1 MQNTSAE
8 ILYDKFEILETIKK
22 DTYTTV
28 YLANHIYLGKKIIL
42 KTLNTD
48 ELSDKTILARFKRE
62 AKILARLEHPN
73 LIKVLDF
80 GMYKNNFYISFEYF
94 ESRNLRN
101 IIRLN
106 NYTLEQKRSL
116 IIRLMRALNAAHQ
129 NHIVHRDIKPENL
142 LVNPRLEL
150 KIADFGL
157 ALVKDETKLTVQS
170 SIVGTPSYMSPEQIR
185 GEDLN
190 PQSDLFSA
198 GIVALEL
205 FTGENPF
212 LGKDIN
218 ETINNILTF
227 NEDEIKSKVVHLPE
241 DIQNIITGLL
251 KKNSEKRF
259 HSAEEVLN
267 ILGIQA
273 SNHDLKIKVEE
284 NDEINTSKYF
294 IGGAA
299 GVIILI
305 LITLGIYYLA
315 KPQSPEVIN
324 QNLTDKEYDFSDKN
338 SRNLSSQDFSLINPN
353 LENENSLLPGKLFV
367 EAKPYADVY
376 IDNKKVDTTP
386 LDNYILL
393 NPGKHLL
400 KLEHPDYPPYIRRIN
415 ISNEKIEAV
424 KINFQQ
430 LTGSLDCKV
439 QPWGEVYIDGK
450 HMGTTPLREPIN
462 LYPGKYEIRVVNKQ
476 YSDTLH
482 KSVNIT
488 ARDTTEVTFS
498 FENTPTQ

>member
-1 MQNTSAE
+1 MQNTSTE
-8 ILYDKFEILETIKK
+8 ILYDKFEIIDTIKK
-22 DTYTTV
+22 DVYTTV

-62 AKILARLEHPN
+62 AKILAQLEHPN

-80 GMYKNNFYISFEYF
+80 GMYKNHFYISFEYF
-94 ESRNLRN
+94 ESKNLRS
-101 IIRLN
+101 IIRQN

-116 IIRLMRALNAAHQ
+116 VIRLMKALNAAHQ

-157 ALVKDETKLTVQS
+157 ALMQDETKLTVQS

-185 GEDLN
+185 GETLR

-205 FTGENPF
+205 FIGENPF

-218 ETINNILTF
+218 DTINKILTF
-227 NEDEIKSKVVHLPE
+227 KEEDIAAKIAHLPE
-241 DIQNIITGLL
+241 DIQTILKGLL
-251 KKNSEKRF
+251 KKSTDKRYQ
-259 HSAEEVLN
+259 SAEEVLS

-273 SNHDLKIKVEE
+273 SNHDLKLEIE
-284 NDEINTSKYF
+284 DEDEVKTGKYF
-294 IGGAA
+294 MIGAA
-299 GVIILI
+299 VLIFMIII
-305 LITLGIYYLA
+305 AAGIYYFIKPEKGEVVNPNLA
-315 KPQSPEVIN
+315 EKN
-324 QNLTDKEYDFSDKN
+324 YTFTDKN
-338 SRNLSSQDFSLINPN
+338 SRNIFSQSYNS
-353 LENENSLLPGKLFV
+353 ENVQNNNSDSLLPGKLFV
-367 EAKPYADVY
+367 EVKPYADVY

-386 LDNYILL
+386 LDDYIQLD
-393 NPGKHLL
+393 PGKHIL
-400 KLEHPDYPPYIRRIN
+400 KLVHPDYPPYIRRIN
-415 ISNEKIEAV
+415 ISNDKIESV

-439 QPWGEVYIDGK
+439 QPWGEVFIDGK
-450 HMGTTPLREPIN
+450 HVGTTPLREPIN
-462 LYPGKYEIRVVNKQ
+462 LYPGSYNVEITNKQ
-476 YSDTLH
+476 YADTL
-482 KSVNIT
+482 KKMVKID
-488 ARDTTEVTFS
+488 AKDTTEVTFS
-498 FENTPTQ
+498 FENTPTE

>member
-1 MQNTSAE
+1 MQHTSTE
-8 ILYDKFEILETIKK
+8 ILYDKFEIIETIKK
-22 DTYTTV
+22 DVYTTV

-62 AKILARLEHPN
+62 AKILAQLDHPN

-80 GMYKNNFYISFEYF
+80 GMHKNHFYISFEYF
-94 ESRNLRN
+94 ESKNLRS
-101 IIRLN
+101 IIRQN

-116 IIRLMRALNAAHQ
+116 VIRLMKALNAAHQ

-157 ALVKDETKLTVQS
+157 ALMQDETKLTIQS

-185 GEDLN
+185 GEILK

-205 FTGENPF
+205 FTDENPF

-218 ETINNILTF
+218 ETINKILTF
-227 NEDEIKSKVVHLPE
+227 SEEDIEAKVSHLPE
-241 DIQNIITGLL
+241 DIQTILKGLL
-251 KKNSEKRF
+251 KKNTDKRF
-259 HSAEEVLN
+259 QSAEEVLG

-273 SNHDLKIKVEE
+273 SNHDLKVDIEEVEE
-284 NDEINTSKYF
+284 ERTGKYLIF
-294 IGGAA
+294 GVSILVAMIIIAA
-299 GVIILI
+299 GV
-305 LITLGIYYLA
+305 YYSL
-315 KPQSPEVIN
+315 KPEQGEVIN
-324 QNLTDKEYDFSDKN
+324 PKLAEKNYTFTDKN
-338 SRNLSSQDFSLINPN
+338 SRNIFSQNFSQ
-353 LENENSLLPGKLFV
+353 ENVNNSTTHSLLPGKLFV

-386 LDNYILL
+386 LDDYIQLD
-393 NPGKHLL
+393 PGKHVL
-400 KLEHPDYPPYIRRIN
+400 KLVHPDYPPYVRRIN
-415 ISNEKIEAV
+415 ISNDKIESV
-424 KINFQQ
+424 KINFPE

-439 QPWGEVYIDGK
+439 QPWGEVFIDGR
-450 HMGTTPLREPIN
+450 HVGTTPLREPIN
-462 LYPGKYEIRVVNKQ
+462 LYPGRYNVEITNKQ
-476 YSDTLH
+476 YADTLKRIVRVH
-482 KSVNIT
+482 AK
-488 ARDTTEVTFS
+488 DTTEVTFS
-498 FENTPTQ
+498 FENTPTE

>member
-1 MQNTSAE
+1 MQKTSTE
-8 ILYDKFEILETIKK
+8 ILYDKFEIIDTIKK
-22 DTYTTV
+22 DIYTTV

-94 ESRNLRN
+94 ESKNLRN
-101 IIRLN
+101 VIRQN

-185 GEDLN
+185 GEDLD

-218 ETINNILTF
+218 ETINKILTF
-227 NEDEIKSKVVHLPE
+227 NESEIKAKVAHLPE
-241 DIQNIITGLL
+241 DIQDIITGLL
-251 KKNSEKRF
+251 RKSPGNRF
-259 HSAEEVLN
+259 KSAEEVLN

-273 SNHDLKIKVEE
+273 SNHDLKIEVE
-284 NDEINTSKYF
+284 DDGEINTSKYF

-299 GVIILI
+299 GVIVLI

-315 KPQSPEVIN
+315 KPELPDVIN
-324 QNLTDKEYDFSDKN
+324 KNLADKNYDFSDKN
-338 SRNLSSQDFSLINPN
+338 SRNMSAQEFGLINPN
-353 LENENSLLPGKLFV
+353 LNNQNALLPGKLFV
-367 EAKPYADVY
+367 EATPYADVY
-376 IDNKKVDTTP
+376 IDNNKVDTTP
-386 LDNYILL
+386 LDSYILL
-393 NPGKHLL
+393 KPGKHLL
-400 KLEHPDYPPYIRRIN
+400 KLVHPDYPPYIKRIN
-415 ISNEKIEAV
+415 ISNDKIEAV
-424 KINFQQ
+424 KINFRE

-450 HMGTTPLREPIN
+450 HVGTTPLREPIN
-462 LYPGKYEIRVVNKQ
+462 LYPGRYDIQIVNKQ
-476 YSDTLH
+476 YADTLR
-482 KSVNIT
+482 KRVNVT
-488 ARDTTEVTFS
+488 AMDTTEVTFS
-498 FENTPTQ
+498 FGNTPTE

>member
-1 MQNTSAE
+1 MQNTSTE
-8 ILYDKFEILETIKK
+8 ILYDKFEIIDTIKK
-22 DTYTTV
+22 DVYTTV

-62 AKILARLEHPN
+62 AKILAQLEHPN

-80 GMYKNNFYISFEYF
+80 GMYKNHFYISFEYF
-94 ESRNLRN
+94 ESKNLRN
-101 IIRLN
+101 IIRQN

-116 IIRLMRALNAAHQ
+116 VIRLMKALNAAHQ

-157 ALVKDETKLTVQS
+157 ALMQDETKLTVQS

-185 GEDLN
+185 GETLN

-218 ETINNILTF
+218 ETINKILTF
-227 NEDEIKSKVVHLPE
+227 KEEDIEAKINHLPE
-241 DIQNIITGLL
+241 DIQIILKGLL

-259 HSAEEVLN
+259 QSAEEVLS

-273 SNHDLKIKVEE
+273 SNHDLKLDIEDAGEE
-284 NDEINTSKYF
+284 KTGKYF
-294 IGGAA
+294 VIGAIVLILMIIAAA
-299 GVIILI
+299 G
-305 LITLGIYYLA
+305 TYYYF
-315 KPQSPEVIN
+315 KPEKGEVIN
-324 QNLTDKEYDFSDKN
+324 PRLAEKNYNFMDKN
-338 SRNLSSQDFSLINPN
+338 SRDIFSQNYNQGSAQSDKSNA
-353 LENENSLLPGKLFV
+353 LLPGKLFV

-376 IDNKKVDTTP
+376 IDNRKVDTTP
-386 LDNYILL
+386 LDNYIQLD
-393 NPGKHLL
+393 PGKHLL
-400 KLEHPDYPPYIRRIN
+400 KLVHPDYPPYVKRID
-415 ISNEKIEAV
+415 ISNDKIESV
-424 KINFQQ
+424 KINFQEI
-430 LTGSLDCKV
+430 TGSLDCKV
-439 QPWGEVYIDGK
+439 QPWGEVFIDGK
-450 HMGTTPLREPIN
+450 HVGTTPLRDPIN
-462 LYPGKYEIRVVNKQ
+462 LYPGRYNVQITNKQ
-476 YSDTLH
+476 YADTL
-482 KSVNIT
+482 KKQVRIQ
-488 ARDTTEVTFS
+488 AQDTTEVTFS
-498 FENTPTQ
+498 FENIPTE

>member
-1 MQNTSAE
+1 MQNTSTE
-8 ILYDKFEILETIKK
+8 ILYDKFEIIDTIKK
-22 DTYTTV
+22 DVYTTV

-62 AKILARLEHPN
+62 AKILAQLEHPN

-80 GMYKNNFYISFEYF
+80 GMFKNHFYISFEYF
-94 ESRNLRN
+94 ESKNLRG
-101 IIRLN
+101 IIRQN

-116 IIRLMRALNAAHQ
+116 VIRLMKALNAAHQ

-157 ALVKDETKLTVQS
+157 ALMQDETKLTIQS

-185 GEDLN
+185 GETVH

-218 ETINNILTF
+218 ETINKILTF
-227 NEDEIKSKVVHLPE
+227 NEEDIGAKVAHLPE
-241 DIQNIITGLL
+241 DIQTILKGLL
-251 KKNSEKRF
+251 KKTTDKRF
-259 HSAEEVLN
+259 QSAEEVLS

-273 SNHDLKIKVEE
+273 SNHDLKLEIEE
-284 NDEINTSKYF
+284 AEEEKTGKYF
-294 IGGAA
+294 IIGTSVLVVMIIISA
-299 GVIILI
+299 GL
-305 LITLGIYYLA
+305 YYFL
-315 KPQSPEVIN
+315 KPERSEVIN
-324 QNLTDKEYDFSDKN
+324 PNLAEKNYSFTDKN
-338 SRNLSSQDFSLINPN
+338 SRNTFLQMFNKDNAQNNIAG
-353 LENENSLLPGKLFV
+353 SLLPGKLFV

-376 IDNKKVDTTP
+376 IDNQKVDTTP
-386 LDNYILL
+386 LDEYIQLD
-393 NPGKHLL
+393 PGKHVV
-400 KLEHPDYPPYIRRIN
+400 KLVHPDYPPYVRRIN
-415 ISNEKIEAV
+415 ISNDKIESV
-424 KINFQQ
+424 KINFPE

-439 QPWGEVYIDGK
+439 QPWGEVFIDGK
-450 HMGTTPLREPIN
+450 HVGTTPLREPIN
-462 LYPGKYEIRVVNKQ
+462 LYPGRYNVKITNKQ
-476 YSDTLH
+476 YADTLI
-482 KSVNIT
+482 KIVKIT
-488 ARDTTEVTFS
+488 AKDTSEVTFS
-498 FENTPTQ
+498 FENTPTN

>member
-1 MQNTSAE
+1 MQNTSTE
-8 ILYDKFEILETIKK
+8 ILYDKFEIIETIKK
-22 DTYTTV
+22 DVYSTV

-62 AKILARLEHPN
+62 AKILAMLEHPN

-80 GMYKNNFYISFEYF
+80 GMDKSHFYISFEYF
-94 ESRNLRN
+94 DSKNLRS
-101 IIRLN
+101 IIRQN

-116 IIRLMRALNAAHQ
+116 VIRLMKALNAAHQ

-157 ALVKDETKLTVQS
+157 ALMQDETKLTIQS

-185 GEDLN
+185 GETVH

-205 FTGENPF
+205 FIDENPF

-218 ETINNILTF
+218 ETINKILTF
-227 NEDEIKSKVVHLPE
+227 REEDIEEKVAHLPE
-241 DIQNIITGLL
+241 DIQTILMGLL
-251 KKNSEKRF
+251 RKNTEKRF
-259 HSAEEVLN
+259 HSAEEVLS

-273 SNHDLKIKVEE
+273 SNHDLKL
-284 NDEINTSKYF
+284 EIEDTAEDKTGKYF
-294 IGGAA
+294 LIGTSLLVAMIIIAA
-299 GVIILI
+299 
-305 LITLGIYYLA
+305 GIYYFLA
-315 KPQSPEVIN
+315 PKQGEVIN
-324 QNLTDKEYDFSDKN
+324 PNLAEKNYTFTDKN
-338 SRNLSSQDFSLINPN
+338 SRNIFSPSITRDNVQNSVPG
-353 LENENSLLPGKLFV
+353 SLLQGKLFV

-386 LDNYILL
+386 LDNYIQLD
-393 NPGKHLL
+393 PGKHTL
-400 KLEHPDYPPYIRRIN
+400 KLVHPDYPPYVRRIN
-415 ISNEKIEAV
+415 TSNDNIEAV
-424 KINFQQ
+424 KINFQE

-439 QPWGEVYIDGK
+439 QPWGEVFIDGK
-450 HMGTTPLREPIN
+450 HVGTTPLREPIN
-462 LYPGKYEIRVVNKQ
+462 LYPGRYNVQITNKQ
-476 YSDTLH
+476 YADTLR
-482 KSVNIT
+482 KRIRIV
-488 ARDTTEVTFS
+488 AKDTTEVTFS
-498 FENTPTQ
+498 FEKAPAD